1 MQLWSK
7 YQYQSRIL
15 SKGIFVAFFVLLLFS
30 MNTQVFAESGNEID
44 ISEYFEHEDFV
55 SGTGEVIET
64 SKLVFEIGKHNDVH
78 VKHIVE
84 GLKWG
89 PDDPKLIKTLPG
101 KHSNLQVTDE
111 DGDYLRPIGFV
122 GETFEKS
129 EYVIVGQKPFGGFD
143 LIVEY
148 DLENFLE
155 LSEDGIWTKEFIF
168 PYDVMIY
175 FDEEIELIFANSRP
189 VDISTAKGINC
200 LGCSIAIEFFD
211 NSDPIIKKIINSE
224 NKFEEISNS
233 GQEYTVEFLTD
244 GEIGDLNFIE
254 ELDYLAFSVSKE
266 NQIVS
271 VKIPSELLLSPYSVY
286 LTENDQDI
294 LAETDKIRK
303 TEYGHT
309 DTFSNVSFKT
319 QKEGIIHVVGA
330 TEEEHEKM
338 LQRLESRNTQIENE
352 SSQISNQN
360 EREVV
365 EDPRVELYETWG
377 ENNVE
382 ENNNNT
388 IIFIIIGIIV
398 AAIIAFVVKLKRN

>member
-101 KHSNLQVTDE
+101 KQSNLQVTDE

-148 DLENFLE
+148 
-155 LSEDGIWTKEFIF
+155 LSLIHISEPTR
-168 PYDVMIY
+168 PY
-175 FDEEIELIFANSRP
+175 
-189 VDISTAKGINC
+189 
-200 LGCSIAIEFFD
+200 
-211 NSDPIIKKIINSE
+211 
-224 NKFEEISNS
+224 
-233 GQEYTVEFLTD
+233 
-244 GEIGDLNFIE
+244 
-254 ELDYLAFSVSKE
+254 
-266 NQIVS
+266 
-271 VKIPSELLLSPYSVY
+271 
-286 LTENDQDI
+286 
-294 LAETDKIRK
+294 
-303 TEYGHT
+303 
-309 DTFSNVSFKT
+309 
-319 QKEGIIHVVGA
+319 
-330 TEEEHEKM
+330 
-338 LQRLESRNTQIENE
+338 
-352 SSQISNQN
+352 
-360 EREVV
+360 
-365 EDPRVELYETWG
+365 
-377 ENNVE
+377 
-382 ENNNNT
+382 
-388 IIFIIIGIIV
+388 
-398 AAIIAFVVKLKRN
+398 